1 MLPLPL
7 EGLLL
12 MRKLWKSNI
21 VAATCALV
29 PLATVMLSTLDKGS
43 VAASP
48 LRHLTTEQSRS
59 LKTLGIRIA
68 VPSYVPRGFT
78 VSSVKTEPCPAKS
91 QRTATGVCRFGPTYQ
106 ILYRN
111 PQRTCFEISAVG
123 GGLGGADPEFVF
135 PVESQLLGKT
145 TIGFGNMPGDGKPP
159 SAKQLTQPQP
169 QIWSWPAGESPY
181 YQIRTLEHREGCGKN
196 LSLTPL
202 EVKRMFQSFTWL

>member
-1 MLPLPL
+1 
-7 EGLLL
+7 
-12 MRKLWKSNI
+12 MRKLWQINT
-21 VAATCALV
+21 VTATCALV
-29 PLATVMLSTLDKGS
+29 LATVLLSTLDNGS

-48 LRHLTTEQSRS
+48 LKHLTTEQNRS

-68 VPSYVPRGFT
+68 VPNYVPRGFT

-91 QRTATGVCRFGPTYQ
+91 QRTSTGVCRFGPTYQ

-123 GGLGGADPEFVF
+123 GGLGGPDPEFVF
-135 PVESQLLGKT
+135 PVESKLLGKT
-145 TIGFGNMPGDGKPP
+145 TLGFGKIPGDGKSP

-181 YQIRTLEHREGCGKN
+181 YQIRTLENRDGCGKN

-202 EVKRMFQSFTWL
+202 EVKRILQSFTWL